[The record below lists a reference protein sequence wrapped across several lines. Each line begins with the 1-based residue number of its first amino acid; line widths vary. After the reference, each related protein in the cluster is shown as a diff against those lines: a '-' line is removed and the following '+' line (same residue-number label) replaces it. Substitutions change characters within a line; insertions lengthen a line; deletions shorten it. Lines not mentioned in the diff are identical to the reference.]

1 LEYVQLLKLLLQ
13 NPFHMFSN
21 LRLLLVI
28 FLFSIQNLITLFFIG
43 TKSIDLYFPS
53 RNIDI
58 NGSIFLF
65 IELSSSIIC
74 PSFVFLT
81 LKYSA
86 LLSFGQI
93 TNGTL
98 SITSI
103 P

>member
-1 LEYVQLLKLLLQ
+1 
-13 NPFHMFSN
+13 MFCS
-21 LRLLLVI
+21 L
-28 FLFSIQNLITLFFIG
+28 QNLITLFFIG

-53 RNIDI
+53 RKIDI
-58 NGSIFLF
+58 NGSILLEL
-65 IELSSSIIC
+65 ELSSSIMW
-74 PSFVFLT
+74 PNFVFLT

>member
-1 LEYVQLLKLLLQ
+1 
-13 NPFHMFSN
+13 M
-21 LRLLLVI
+21 
-28 FLFSIQNLITLFFIG
+28 LFSLQNLITLFFIG
-43 TKSIDLYFPS
+43 TRSIDLYSPS
-53 RNIDI
+53 RKIEI
-58 NGSIFLF
+58 NGSILLEFG
-65 IELSSSIIC
+65 LSSSIMW
-74 PSFVFLT
+74 PNFVFFT